1 MGSIAPQKPW
11 QEIAAAKKAEQASR
25 IPTEWKLSDKALK
38 AAETTV
44 DLRPIAASCG
54 ILTEKEVEITG
65 KYDAT
70 ELAAEIAKGTYSAV
84 EVTMAYCKRAAV
96 AQQLLSCLTEIRFLE
111 AIEDAKKLDEE
122 FKRTGKPVGRLHGV
136 PMTCKECFHF
146 KGFDSSNAY
155 ITRCFD
161 PATYDSYL
169 IQLMK
174 AEGAVFIAK
183 TNIPQSMLAA
193 EAHNNVFGR
202 TKNPVVSH
210 LNPGG
215 SSGGEGSVLAFN
227 GSALGIGTDVAGS
240 IRCPCAANGV
250 YGFKPSF
257 GMYPMIY
264 YAASNWVG
272 MNTGIP
278 AVCGPMGH
286 SMRDLI
292 LWHRVVRD
300 AKPWLYD
307 PSLVPEQTK
316 SDVSDRR
323 PVVGVFFQ
331 SGGLKPHPPVI
342 RAINEAVEKLKAA
355 GFEIK
360 EFTPPDFT
368 EMRDISHELLSLDG
382 LSYAKGEMEKAGE
395 PPVESVLKSGFW
407 DRSRKT
413 WEEAWVFNSKKIAWQ
428 KQMLDAWQKA
438 NVDVVLGPA
447 GPHTAVTPDTW
458 TNFSYT
464 VAWNA
469 VDYPAAII
477 PFTTVDTEKDPRD
490 TSFTPQSELDKDN
503 EAMYDAQHMAGA
515 PVALQ
520 LAGPRLADEQF
531 LKDVEKIDSV
541 LNS

>member
-1 MGSIAPQKPW
+1 
-11 QEIAAAKKAEQASR
+11 
-25 IPTEWKLSDKALK
+25 
-38 AAETTV
+38 
-44 DLRPIAASCG
+44 
-54 ILTEKEVEITG
+54 
-65 KYDAT
+65 
-70 ELAAEIAKGTYSAV
+70 
-84 EVTMAYCKRAAV
+84 
-96 AQQLLSCLTEIRFLE
+96 
-111 AIEDAKKLDEE
+111 
-122 FKRTGKPVGRLHGV
+122 
-136 PMTCKECFHF
+136 
-146 KGFDSSNAY
+146 
-155 ITRCFD
+155 
-161 PATYDSYL
+161 
-169 IQLMK
+169 
-174 AEGAVFIAK
+174 
-183 TNIPQSMLAA
+183 
-193 EAHNNVFGR
+193 
-202 TKNPVVSH
+202 
-210 LNPGG
+210 
-215 SSGGEGSVLAFN
+215 
-227 GSALGIGTDVAGS
+227 
-240 IRCPCAANGV
+240 
-250 YGFKPSF
+250 
-257 GMYPMIY
+257 MIY

-316 SDVSDRR
+316 ADISDRR

-360 EFTPPDFT
+360 EFTPPDFN

-407 DRSRKT
+407 DKSRKT

-447 GPHTAVTPDTW
+447 GPHTAVTPNEW

-469 VDYPAAII
+469 VDVST
-477 PFTTVDTEKDPRD
+477 PF
-490 TSFTPQSELDKDN
+490 
-503 EAMYDAQHMAGA
+503 
-515 PVALQ
+515 
-520 LAGPRLADEQF
+520 
-531 LKDVEKIDSV
+531 SV
-541 LNS
+541 LSFCVFGGGSPTDYSHSTQL